1 MGKIKSKLYDWKDR
15 LKDRHMLSLVV
26 TLVTVIAVLGLYTYK
41 RERQFRQTA
50 ENNYNM
56 AFFELVS
63 YVENVETYLAKS
75 LISSTPEHGAETLT
89 HVWREANLAQ
99 SYLARL
105 PMGSQELANT
115 SKFLNQVSDYSFSLS
130 RKNIN
135 NQNLTDDDFNNL
147 KELHTYS
154 VDLENT
160 LNQLSADINDG
171 RIKWGE
177 LTNKGSSVFLTQV
190 SNISKDSFENLEE
203 NFHEYS
209 GLIYD
214 GAFSEHMTSVEKKG
228 LTGEEIS
235 EEEAKKIATDFIGN
249 DRVGEINSNG
259 VSEDTDIP
267 SYDFSIKAKNDKNEI
282 ITVSVSK
289 KGGHIIFM
297 NYNRNIEAESISQ
310 ERADEIGKD
319 FLNSK
324 GFPNM
329 KETYYLKQNG
339 IVTINYAY
347 NQKSTNG
354 DVIVYP
360 DLIKVKV
367 ALDNGEI
374 LGIETTG
381 YLNSHYERNIPTA
394 KITKEKAKENL
405 NKSLQIESEGM
416 AIIPT
421 EFKTEIFC
429 WEFKGKVDDTEFL
442 VYINAETGAEED
454 ILVIKNTPNGTLTM

>member
-1 MGKIKSKLYDWKDR
+1 MGKIKSKLYDWKNR

-41 RERQFRQTA
+41 RERQFRQTT

-190 SNISKDSFENLEE
+190 SNISKDSFDNLEE

-267 SYDFSIKAKNDKNEI
+267 SYDFSIKTKNDKNEI

-297 NYNRNIEAESISQ
+297 NYNRNIEVESISQ

-324 GFPNM
+324 GFPDM

-339 IVTINYAY
+339 VVTINYAY

-354 DVIVYP
+354 NVIVYP

-374 LGIETTG
+374 LGMETTG
-381 YLNSHYERNIPTA
+381 YLNSHYERNIPVA

-405 NKSLQIESEGM
+405 NKNLQIESEGM